1 MTRINPA
8 AERLFGARADVIGKP
23 DRRGRARQPHRAG
36 GRRRAA
42 VAAAPSRRRA
52 RPRCCRGRSTG
63 RGARS
68 ASDRRRCATPTL
80 GFVGAVT
87 LLEDITHLSEIS
99 RLKSEFIAAAS
110 HELRTPL
117 TSVQMGIHLLLEGA
131 AGTLDERQ
139 QEILQV
145 CRDDTAGSI
154 G

>member
-1 MTRINPA
+1 MKDA
-8 AERLFGARADVIGKP
+8 DGRL
-23 DRRGRARQPHRAG
+23 
-36 GRRRAA
+36 
-42 VAAAPSRRRA
+42 
-52 RPRCCRGRSTG
+52 
-63 RGARS
+63 
-68 ASDRRRCATPTL
+68 
-80 GFVGAVT
+80 VGAVT

-145 CRDDTAGSI
+145 CREDTARLDRLMRELLDLSKIESGAVTPMLAPMRPSALVARRRRPAAAS
-154 G
+154 GRGARPAPGRRRAARPPGGVRRSRARSSA

>member
-1 MTRINPA
+1 MRI
-8 AERLFGARADVIGKP
+8 ERL
-23 DRRGRARQPHRAG
+23 
-36 GRRRAA
+36 
-42 VAAAPSRRRA
+42 
-52 RPRCCRGRSTG
+52 
-63 RGARS
+63 
-68 ASDRRRCATPTL
+68 L
-80 GFVGAVT
+80 GTVT

-145 CRDDTAGSI
+145 CRDDAGRLDRLMHQLLDLSKI
-154 G
+154 ESGDASAPVRAFARPSDAGARSG